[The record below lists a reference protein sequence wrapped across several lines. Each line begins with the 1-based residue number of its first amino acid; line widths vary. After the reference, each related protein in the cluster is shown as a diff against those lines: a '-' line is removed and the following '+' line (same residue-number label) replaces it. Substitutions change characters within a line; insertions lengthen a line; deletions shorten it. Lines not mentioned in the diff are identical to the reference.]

1 MKDLISVVVN
11 VFNGEKYIK
20 KCLDSIINQT
30 YNNIEILIVND
41 GSTDKTLEVCK
52 SIKDRRI
59 RIIDQKNI
67 GISLSRN
74 VGMDNSKGDY
84 IFFVDSD
91 DFIEKDTIEYL
102 YNLCKKEDVPLS
114 ICQSIEIHDYDFK
127 FNQPEEKVD
136 LIPGIEIV
144 KKILLNLERNGNIW
158 GKMMR
163 RDIATKY
170 RFEDRKISDVVVIYK
185 MVMDIDKVAYS
196 NQIKYYYLKH
206 KDSIVGSHTT
216 KWSMDYYKGM
226 LERYEV

>member
-30 YNNIEILIVND
+30 YKNIEILIVND

-52 SIKDRRI
+52 SIKDKRI

-102 YNLCKKEDVPLS
+102 YNLCKKEDVPFS
-114 ICQSIEIHDYDFK
+114 IC
-127 FNQPEEKVD
+127 
-136 LIPGIEIV
+136 
-144 KKILLNLERNGNIW
+144 
-158 GKMMR
+158 
-163 RDIATKY
+163 RDT
-170 RFEDRKISDVVVIYK
+170 
-185 MVMDIDKVAYS
+185 
-196 NQIKYYYLKH
+196 
-206 KDSIVGSHTT
+206 
-216 KWSMDYYKGM
+216 
-226 LERYEV
+226 

>member
-30 YNNIEILIVND
+30 YKNIEILIVND

-52 SIKDRRI
+52 SIKDKRI

-185 MVMDIDKVAYS
+185 MVMDID
-196 NQIKYYYLKH
+196 N
-206 KDSIVGSHTT
+206 
-216 KWSMDYYKGM
+216 
-226 LERYEV
+226 